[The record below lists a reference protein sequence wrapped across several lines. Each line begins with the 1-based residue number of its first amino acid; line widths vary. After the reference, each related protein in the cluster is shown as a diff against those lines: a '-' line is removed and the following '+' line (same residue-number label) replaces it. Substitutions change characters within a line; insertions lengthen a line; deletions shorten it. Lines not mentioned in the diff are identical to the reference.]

1 MKLLRVSTA
10 VIATL
15 LFSTTAL
22 AADSAPLRS
31 ANGMLVDSAGMTVYT
46 YDKDESGAGKSAC
59 VAMCAKNWPP
69 VSAEGADLKPPY
81 SAITRDDGSKQL
93 VHDGKPLY
101 TFIKDK
107 KEGDRSGDGVGGVWH
122 VVTDVEKARLLN
134 IVKELGIAKEM
145 LPTEWAAIVDGG

>member
-46 YDKDESGAGKSAC
+46 YDKDTPNSGKSSC
-59 VAMCAKNWPP
+59 VATCAKNWPP
-69 VSAEGADLKPPY
+69 VMAEGTP
-81 SAITRDDGSKQL
+81 QQ
-93 VHDGKPLY
+93 
-101 TFIKDK
+101 IK
-107 KEGDRSGDGVGGVWH
+107 GDAATLEDAFV
-122 VVTDVEKARLLN
+122 
-134 IVKELGIAKEM
+134 EM
-145 LPTEWAAIVDGG
+145 LEAS

>member
-46 YDKDESGAGKSAC
+46 YDKDTPNSGKSSC
-59 VAMCAKNWPP
+59 VATCAKNWPP
-69 VSAEGADLKPPY
+69 VVAEGTPAEPY
-81 SAITRDDGSKQL
+81 SVVTREDGSKQL
-93 VHDGKPLY
+93 AHEGKPLY
-101 TFIKDK
+101 TFVKDK
-107 KEGDRSGDGVGGVWH
+107 KAGDKTGDGVGGVWH
-122 VVTDVEKARLLN
+122 
-134 IVKELGIAKEM
+134 IVKS
-145 LPTEWAAIVDGG
+145 D